1 MKADIFIFL
10 RTTTPTRARVT
21 DAKAVSKRKYV
32 PVESPVSKKFLPVS
46 QKTSDRP
53 AERFV
58 ENRPMKMLL

>member
-46 QKTSDRP
+46 QKTPDRP
-53 AERFV
+53 PES
-58 ENRPMKMLL
+58 